1 MKIKVILFALTA
13 LFFADPADALTS
25 TSDPTF
31 FLRWGAD
38 QKKAHHIAG
47 PVYKAT
53 GWSNTILVETDDGN
67 VIIDTSLGRN
77 AARHKELL
85 GAVNNKP
92 VTHVIITHGHG
103 DHIGGLGAWLEG
115 GAKFVAQENIVEFL
129 HYQERLKGFFT
140 RRNAAQFSFP
150 LNEANASA
158 NPGNYA
164 AKIPEGEFFAD
175 ASSFEQGG
183 LTFELLHTPSETYD
197 ALAVWVPELE
207 AAFTGDLYY
216 ESFPNIYT
224 LRGTQPRWAL
234 DYVKSLDRVIALEP
248 KLLVPS
254 HGEPVKGKEKIRK
267 VLTQYRDAILYVHDA
282 TVAGMNEG
290 KSVETLMREVKL
302 PPALDVGESYGRID
316 WSVRGIYEGYAG
328 WFDGE
333 AASMY
338 PGGAEDVAPDLVEM
352 AGGADAVAA
361 LARQKL
367 AGGDAVSAL
376 RLASMAL
383 ATAPANRPALEA
395 RLASLEELL
404 AAKRNFNETGW
415 LTGAIKETRDR
426 LNAEEEM

>member
-1 MKIKVILFALTA
+1 MKIKSILAVLASFLLSAG
-13 LFFADPADALTS
+13 PASALTS

-47 PVYKAT
+47 PIYKAT

-67 VIIDTSLGRN
+67 VIIDASLGMN
-77 AARHKELL
+77 AARHKNLL
-85 GAVNNKP
+85 GAINDKP

-150 LNEANASA
+150 LNEANANA

-164 AKIPEGEFFAD
+164 AAIPEGDFFAD
-175 ASSFEQGG
+175 SYSFDQGG

-197 ALAVWVPELE
+197 ALTVWIPELE

-254 HGEPVKGKEKIRK
+254 HGEPVKGREKIRK

-282 TVAGMNEG
+282 VVAGMNEG
-290 KSVETLMREVKL
+290 KDVATLMREIRL
-302 PPALDVGESYGRID
+302 PPELDVGERYGRID

-333 AASMY
+333 AANMY
-338 PGGAEDVAPDLVEM
+338 PGGMEDAASDLVSL
-352 AGGADAVAA
+352 AGGADGVAER
-361 LARQKL
+361 AREKFAQ
-367 AGGDAVSAL
+367 GDAVSAL
-376 RLASMAL
+376 RLANAAL
-383 ATAPANRPALEA
+383 AAAPESRSALEA
-395 RLASLEELL
+395 RLTALKSLVQ
-404 AAKRNFNETGW
+404 AKRNFNETGW
-415 LTGAIKETRDR
+415 LTSAAQETERR
-426 LNAEEEM
+426 LAPEE